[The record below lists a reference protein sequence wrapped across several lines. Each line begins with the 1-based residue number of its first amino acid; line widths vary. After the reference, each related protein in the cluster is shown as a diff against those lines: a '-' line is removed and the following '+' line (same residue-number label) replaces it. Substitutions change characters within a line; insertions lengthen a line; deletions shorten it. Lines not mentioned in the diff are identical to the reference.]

1 MKLVVT
7 VGTTTHKVELPEPLI
22 DGLQSTLT
30 LDGKPQQF
38 IWRANAWSLI
48 LVDAQGVE
56 RNLSLRGARVSRFE
70 GDAESRVEATLHMGA
85 GNMASLRASV
95 SPDLPGVKSNG
106 NGSGQT
112 ARVIRSQIT
121 GKVLKVMVKSGD
133 TVQNGDTL
141 MLIEAMKM
149 ENRVFAPAAGKIS
162 GVSVKEGDSVATG
175 KELLRMDA
183 Q

>member
-7 VGTTTHKVELPEPLI
+7 VGANVHKIELPEPLI
-22 DGLQSTLT
+22 DGLHGTLT
-30 LDGKPQQF
+30 LDGKPLQF
-38 IWRANAWSLI
+38 IWRAAAWSLV
-48 LVDAQGVE
+48 LVDGQGVE

-70 GDAESRVEATLHMGA
+70 GDTESHVEATLHMGA
-85 GNMASLRASV
+85 GHMASLRASV
-95 SPDLPGVKSNG
+95 SPDLPGVKSSG

-121 GKVLKVMVKSGD
+121 GKVLKVMVKAGD
-133 TVQNGDTL
+133 TVQSGDTL

-149 ENRVFAPAAGKIS
+149 ENRVFAPTAGKIS

-175 KELLRMDA
+175 KELLRMEA